1 MYFWKFKWVPVKY
14 MDIAIFNFDS
24 INTNWN
30 ERMFAVLI
38 YKRVSG
44 SVENV
49 KKLLYRVLSRDAI
62 ARRKLVLLEK
72 CDNEVLTDSF
82 RLNVKCLYRGAGIL
96 LSRVSLLSGLNSS
109 FMNKTNNTDRSTH
122 LHIEITLHL
131 FVPTN
136 PYPSF

>member
-1 MYFWKFKWVPVKY
+1 MKK
-14 MDIAIFNFDS
+14 
-24 INTNWN
+24 
-30 ERMFAVLI
+30 MFAMLI
-38 YKRVSG
+38 YKRVTG

-49 KKLLYRVLSRDAI
+49 KKLLCRVLSIAI

-82 RLNVKCLYRGAGIL
+82 RLNVKCLYRGTGIL
-96 LSRVSLLSGLNSS
+96 LSHVSLLSGLNSS